1 MSRLIIGL
9 CGPAKSGKSLAAQYL
24 ENNHGFARVRF
35 AGPLKAMLAAL
46 GLTHDEI
53 EGELKEKP
61 SALLGG
67 KTPRHAM
74 ITLGTEWGR
83 DLIDPNLWINA
94 WRRNVDRLPTG
105 TPVVVEDCRFA
116 NEAIA
121 IRIRDGGLV
130 RLSRNGAGI
139 GVSHPSEAENFVPD
153 MRLENNGTPEM
164 LCDKLAALV
173 MALAPTTMRVGGAA

>member
-61 SALLGG
+61 SALLGE

-94 WRRNVDRLPTG
+94 WRRNVDRLPAG
-105 TPVVVEDCRFA
+105 IPVVVEDCRFA

-121 IRIRDGGLV
+121 IRMRDGFLV
-130 RLSRNGAGI
+130 RLNRNGAGI
-139 GVSHPSEAENFVPD
+139 GVAHPSEAANFVPD
-153 MRLENNGTPEM
+153 LRLENNGTPTE
-164 LCDKLAALV
+164 LCDALDKLISGIQ
-173 MALAPTTMRVGGAA
+173 PTTMRVGS